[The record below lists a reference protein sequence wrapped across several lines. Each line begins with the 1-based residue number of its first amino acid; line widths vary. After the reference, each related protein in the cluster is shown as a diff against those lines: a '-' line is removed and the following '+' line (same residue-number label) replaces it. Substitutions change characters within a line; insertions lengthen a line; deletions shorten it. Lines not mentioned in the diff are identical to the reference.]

1 LKITFLGTGTS
12 QGIPLIGCP
21 CPVCQSLDYRDKR
34 LRTSLLIED
43 GETTLVID
51 AGPDFRQQMLRAKVK
66 KLDALLLTHEH
77 KDHLAGLDDVR
88 AFNFLQ
94 RKHMPIYGLP
104 RVLDRIRVEY
114 AYAFAEKKY
123 PGVPQ
128 LDLLPVDETE
138 LQFGDICI
146 KPFQVM
152 HARLPVL
159 GFRFGSFT
167 YITDANHIGPEA
179 REIIRGSEILVLN
192 ALQKEPHISHF
203 TLEEAIRV
211 ARELE
216 VPRVY
221 FTHMS
226 HKLGRHRDIEKELP
240 DGIQLAWDGL
250 EIVIN

>member
-1 LKITFLGTGTS
+1 ML
-12 QGIPLIGCP
+12 
-21 CPVCQSLDYRDKR
+21 V
-34 LRTSLLIED
+34 ED
-43 GETTLVID
+43 GETTLVVD
-51 AGPDFRQQMLRAKVK
+51 AGPDFRQQMLRAGVK
-66 KLDALLLTHEH
+66 NLDALLITHEH

-94 RKHMPIYGLP
+94 KKHIPIYGLP
-104 RVLDRIRVEY
+104 RVLERIQVEY

-128 LDLLPVDETE
+128 LDLYPATE
-138 LQFGDICI
+138 AFFEFGSI
-146 KPFQVM
+146 KVWPIPVM

-159 GFRFGSFT
+159 GYRFGNFT

-179 REIIRGSEILVLN
+179 REIIRGSDFLVLN

-203 TLEEAIRV
+203 TLEEAIGV

-216 VPRVY
+216 VPNVY

-226 HKLGRHRDIEKELP
+226 HKMGRHKLIEKELP
-240 DGIQLAWDGL
+240 PGIQLAWDGL
-250 EIVIN
+250 IIRTS